1 MKYCVLLCGLLLMQ
15 AVGLSAKERA
25 RLQADGVNISRSGDS
40 VHVSFRLKVER
51 LAKDYILRVTPL
63 LYGKDGQ
70 QAVLPPLEYGS
81 RTAQIVEWREKR
93 VKEKR
98 KSASAYHKAGEAV
111 AYTFVLPYG
120 EWMNGASLRLDAKSK
135 GCCSEEM
142 LPPVLLA
149 ADVALIA
156 PVEQPVPV
164 MPELVPAP
172 IVETVAEQLAQE
184 NTFLEEWTG
193 STRSDEASVA
203 DDTETAL
210 AIHFPI
216 GKWEVLPDYENNHIA
231 LDHLVSV
238 LNKIAGAKD
247 SRIARILV
255 VGAASP
261 DGSAKQNEYLA
272 GKRAQALTDYITSH
286 TALSPSLFEIS
297 NIGVAW
303 NALRALIADSDMAG
317 RQQVLNIID
326 TVPVWDAT
334 RNTGRLGLI
343 MQLNQGKTYE
353 YMKRHFFPKL
363 RNAGYIKV
371 FYEAQP

>member
-1 MKYCVLLCGLLLMQ
+1 MQ

-40 VHVSFRLKVER
+40 VHVSFRLRVER
-51 LAKDYILRVTPL
+51 LTKDYILRVTPL

-70 QAVLPPLEYGS
+70 HAVLPPLEYGS
-81 RTAQIVEWREKR
+81 RMAQIVEWREKR

-98 KSASAYHKAGEAV
+98 KSVSAYHKAGETV
-111 AYTFVLPYG
+111 AYTFALPYG

-193 STRSDEASVA
+193 STRSDEAAVA

-261 DGSAKQNEYLA
+261 DGSTKQNEYLA
-272 GKRAQALTDYITSH
+272 GKRAQALTDYITSY

-353 YMKRHFFPKL
+353 YMKRNFFPKL

>member
-1 MKYCVLLCGLLLMQ
+1 MQ

-25 RLQADGVNISRSGDS
+25 RLQADDVNISRSGDS

-149 ADVALIA
+149 EDVALA
-156 PVEQPVPV
+156 TPAELFVPV
-164 MPELVPAP
+164 IPETKLV
-172 IVETVAEQLAQE
+172 TDQ
-184 NTFLEEWTG
+184 
-193 STRSDEASVA
+193 RR
-203 DDTETAL
+203 
-210 AIHFPI
+210 HFP
-216 GKWEVLPDYENNHIA
+216 
-231 LDHLVSV
+231 
-238 LNKIAGAKD
+238 
-247 SRIARILV
+247 RR
-255 VGAASP
+255 
-261 DGSAKQNEYLA
+261 
-272 GKRAQALTDYITSH
+272 R
-286 TALSPSLFEIS
+286 
-297 NIGVAW
+297 
-303 NALRALIADSDMAG
+303 
-317 RQQVLNIID
+317 
-326 TVPVWDAT
+326 
-334 RNTGRLGLI
+334 RL
-343 MQLNQGKTYE
+343 
-353 YMKRHFFPKL
+353 
-363 RNAGYIKV
+363 
-371 FYEAQP
+371 

>member
-25 RLQADGVNISRSGDS
+25 RLQADDVNISRSGDS

-149 ADVALIA
+149 EDVALA
-156 PVEQPVPV
+156 TPAELFVPV
-164 MPELVPAP
+164 IPEAKLV
-172 IVETVAEQLAQE
+172 T
-184 NTFLEEWTG
+184 
-193 STRSDEASVA
+193 
-203 DDTETAL
+203 
-210 AIHFPI
+210 
-216 GKWEVLPDYENNHIA
+216 
-231 LDHLVSV
+231 
-238 LNKIAGAKD
+238 
-247 SRIARILV
+247 
-255 VGAASP
+255 
-261 DGSAKQNEYLA
+261 
-272 GKRAQALTDYITSH
+272 
-286 TALSPSLFEIS
+286 
-297 NIGVAW
+297 
-303 NALRALIADSDMAG
+303 
-317 RQQVLNIID
+317 
-326 TVPVWDAT
+326 
-334 RNTGRLGLI
+334 
-343 MQLNQGKTYE
+343 
-353 YMKRHFFPKL
+353 
-363 RNAGYIKV
+363 
-371 FYEAQP
+371 